1 MRLPDTKTIYRRL
14 KASAKKR
21 GLDFNLSMSYLN
33 NMSFPLTCP
42 ILGIRINYDNRTLM
56 DDSFTID
63 RIDSDMGYVDGNI
76 WVISWKAN
84 RAKNDLSASELQ
96 EFAKF
101 FS

>member
-1 MRLPDTKTIYRRL
+1 
-14 KASAKKR
+14 
-21 GLDFNLSMSYLN
+21 
-33 NMSFPLTCP
+33 
-42 ILGIRINYDNRTLM
+42 M